1 MGFNGI
7 CGLVSEPG
15 EIPWELMVLY
25 FALALLFVFWYGR
38 KEGGLSAFK
47 TVDYVYIGIGA
58 AFTVVWEFF
67 VGPVLDRFL
76 PSAATAYIGFGFFGR
91 IFIIFLI
98 AGLVRKVGTGMLS
111 MFIFNLL
118 GDIFHYGF
126 SGEPIYTIYETLTY
140 GLLVDIAIAL
150 THGNLFGIET
160 SANSK
165 VAAKKTNVSKNL
177 ADPRMRERVFAAL
190 HDRRTVLGI
199 FTGGVL
205 GMAWSLPGAMFSGF
219 FSPFLYGGFVNW
231 ASILFTTVSFIP
243 GDIVLGAI
251 AAVVAM
257 RVARILG
264 Q

>member
-1 MGFNGI
+1 MSFNGI
-7 CGLVSEPG
+7 GGFVSETG
-15 EIPWELMVLY
+15 QIPWEFMVLY
-25 FALALLFVFWYGR
+25 FAFALSFVFWYGR
-38 KEGGLSAFK
+38 KTGGLSAFK

-67 VGPVLDRFL
+67 IGPVLDRFL

-98 AGLVRKVGTGMLS
+98 AGLVRKVGAGMIS

-126 SGEPIYTIYETLTY
+126 SGEPIFTVYETLTY
-140 GLLVDIAIAL
+140 GLLVDIAIAA
-150 THGNLFGIET
+150 TRGNLFGVGL
-160 SANSK
+160 SSHHK
-165 VAAKKTNVSKNL
+165 VAAKSVNASKNL
-177 ADPRMRERVFAAL
+177 SDPSTLDRITAGL
-190 HDRRTVLGI
+190 HDRGTLVGMFTGAVLG
-199 FTGGVL
+199 L
-205 GMAWSLPGAMFSGF
+205 SWSLPGVMYSGF